1 MPARLGAIVNDA
13 APSTPK
19 PKTTLRALRYAA
31 GPVMALVAVLSSTA
45 VISSAPA
52 GATSLSQA
60 QAQATAIQNELNAT
74 AAKESALSQQ
84 YDGAKY
90 HLSQIQTQEAQT
102 QAQIEATKLQVAAD
116 KVSLKKAAVNAYIS
130 NGTQSSSNPLFASNE
145 KSYQATVEYGHIVNG
160 TLDSAVSNLTN
171 SEDQLNAQEAQ
182 LQSQQAEA
190 QAATQAAEAAVQQ
203 EAALQAQQSAA
214 LSQAKGEVAT
224 LLAQQQAAQQA
235 AQRAQAQAAASGN
248 SSSSGG
254 SRTYSCGSCT
264 PPPPSPG
271 AAGAIAAA
279 ESQIGVPYV
288 WGAASPGSGFDCSG
302 LVMWAWGQ
310 AGVGLPHYSGAQQA
324 ATVPVPSLASAQ
336 PGDLLFWG
344 PGGSEHVAMYL
355 GGGQMI
361 EAPSTG
367 YTVHITSVRMDFE
380 YIGRVE

>member
-1 MPARLGAIVNDA
+1 VNDA
-13 APSTPK
+13 ASPTTK
-19 PKTTLRALRYAA
+19 PTTALRSLA
-31 GPVMALVAVLSSTA
+31 GSVIALVAVLSSTA
-45 VISSAPA
+45 VISSIPV

-90 HLSQIQTQEAQT
+90 HLSQIQAQEAQT

-160 TLDSAVSNLTN
+160 TLDSAVSKLTN

-182 LQSQQAEA
+182 LQSQQVEA
-190 QAATQAAEAAVQQ
+190 QAATQAAEAAVRQ
-203 EAALQAQQSAA
+203 EAALQAQQAAA

-235 AQRAQAQAAASGN
+235 SQRAQAQAAASG
-248 SSSSGG
+248 G
-254 SRTYSCGSCT
+254 SHSYSCGSCT

-302 LVMWAWGQ
+302 LIMWAWSQ
-310 AGVGLPHYSGAQQA
+310 AGVGLPHYSGAQEA

>member
-1 MPARLGAIVNDA
+1 
-13 APSTPK
+13 
-19 PKTTLRALRYAA
+19 
-31 GPVMALVAVLSSTA
+31 MALVAVLSSTA
-45 VISSAPA
+45 VISAAPA

-60 QAQATAIQNELNAT
+60 QAQASAIQNELNAT

-90 HLSQIQTQEAQT
+90 HLSQVQAQEAQT
-102 QAQIEATKLQVAAD
+102 QAQIDATKLQVAAD

-130 NGTQSSSNPLFASNE
+130 NGTQASSNPLFASNE

-224 LLAQQQAAQQA
+224 LLNQQQAAQQA
-235 AQRAQAQAAASGN
+235 AQRAQAQAAASG
-248 SSSSGG
+248 SSSGG
-254 SRTYSCGSCT
+254 SRSYSCGSCT

-288 WGAASPGSGFDCSG
+288 WGGATPGVGFDCSG

-310 AGVGLPHYSGAQQA
+310 AGVSLPHYSGAQQA
-324 ATVPVPSLASAQ
+324 DTVPVPSLADAQ

-344 PGGSEHVAMYL
+344 PGGDEHVAMYL
-355 GGGQMI
+355 GGGSMI
-361 EAPSTG
+361 EAPQTG
-367 YTVHITSVRMDFE
+367 YTVHITPVRMDFE